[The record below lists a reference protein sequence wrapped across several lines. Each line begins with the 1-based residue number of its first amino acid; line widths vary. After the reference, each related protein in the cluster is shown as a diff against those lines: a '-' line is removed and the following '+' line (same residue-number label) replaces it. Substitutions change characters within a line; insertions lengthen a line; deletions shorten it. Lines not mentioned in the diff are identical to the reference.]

1 MSTKI
6 NSLNKYCLSLF
17 VIGIALLFSVCRPA
31 TRVREQGQPI
41 AVLATTGIVADMVKA
56 IGGKN
61 VTCETLMG
69 PGVDPHLYKVSQ
81 NDLLKIAR
89 AQIIFYNGLH
99 LEGKM
104 TETLHKIEN
113 KRTTVAL
120 GESLPKELL
129 HATADFG
136 GSYDPHIWFD
146 VALWLKT
153 AKVVEETLSKN
164 APEFAEQFKQNRLA
178 YEQQLMALHQEV
190 LQSIGT
196 IEKERRIL
204 ITAHDAFG
212 YFGKAYDM
220 EVRGLQGISTL
231 TDYGL
236 SDVNSLVNYI
246 VSKKIKA
253 IFVESSV
260 SGRAINAVLVGCK
273 SKGWPVKI
281 GGTLYSDALGAADKP
296 EGTYIG
302 MVKYNTQVIVSALK

>member
-1 MSTKI
+1 MYFGKKSKF
-6 NSLNKYCLSLF
+6 NAL
-17 VIGIALLFSVCRPA
+17 VIVLQFALIITVIACRPA
-31 TRVREQGQPI
+31 TRAREKGQPI
-41 AVLATTGIVADMVKA
+41 AVLATTGIVGDMVKA

-61 VTCETLMG
+61 VTCEVLMG

-104 TETLHKIEN
+104 TETLHKIDR

-120 GESLPKELL
+120 GESLPKNLL
-129 HATADFG
+129 HATASFG

-146 VALWLKT
+146 VSLWSKT
-153 AKVVEETLSKN
+153 AIAVEQALAKE
-164 APEFAEQFKQNRLA
+164 APEFAQEFKQNRLA
-178 YEQQLMALHQEV
+178 F
-190 LQSIGT
+190 
-196 IEKERRIL
+196 EKELALLHSEVGTAISTVEKDRRIL

-212 YFGKAYDM
+212 YFGKAYQM

-236 SDVNSLVNYI
+236 SDVNELVAYI

-281 GGTLYSDALGAADKP
+281 GGTLYSDALGATNTP

-302 MVKYNTQVIVSALK
+302 MVKYNTHTIVSALK

>member
-1 MSTKI
+1 MYFA
-6 NSLNKYCLSLF
+6 NKGWGRVVVIAMLF
-17 VIGIALLFSVCRPA
+17 ALTLLVITCRPA
-31 TRVREQGQPI
+31 TRAREKGQPI
-41 AVLATTGIVADMVKA
+41 AVLATTGIVGDMVKA

-61 VTCETLMG
+61 VSCEVLMG

-104 TETLHKIEN
+104 TETLHKIN
-113 KRTTVAL
+113 KKRITVAL
-120 GESLPKELL
+120 GESLPKNLL
-129 HATADFG
+129 HATASFG

-146 VALWLKT
+146 VSLWSKT
-153 AKVVEETLSKN
+153 AIAVEQALAKE
-164 APEFAEQFKQNRLA
+164 APEFANEFKQNRLA
-178 YEQQLMALHQEV
+178 FEKELTQLHTEV
-190 LQSIGT
+190 LIAIST
-196 IEKERRIL
+196 IEKDRRIL

-212 YFGKAYDM
+212 YFGKAYKM

-236 SDVNSLVNYI
+236 SDVNELVAFI

-281 GGTLYSDALGAADKP
+281 GGTLYSDALGAANTP

-302 MVKYNTQVIVSALK
+302 MVKYNTHTIVSALK

>member
-1 MSTKI
+1 MCYK
-6 NSLNKYCLSLF
+6 LNIVFKYLCKLSIL
-17 VIGIALLFSVCRPA
+17 VVLLLFSACRPA
-31 TRVREQGQPI
+31 TRIRVQGQPI
-41 AVLATTGIVADMVKA
+41 TVLATTGIVADMVKA
-56 IGGKN
+56 IGGNN
-61 VTCETLMG
+61 VDCETLMG
-69 PGVDPHLYKVSQ
+69 SGVDPHLYKVSQ

-129 HATADFG
+129 HATANFG

-164 APEFAEQFKQNRLA
+164 APEFAEQFKQNRTA
-178 YEQQLMALHQEV
+178 YEKQLLALHQEV
-190 LQSIGT
+190 LHSINT

-212 YFGKAYDM
+212 YFGKAYNM

-236 SDVNSLVNYI
+236 SDVNGLVNYI

-260 SGRAINAVLVGCK
+260 SGRAINAVMVGCK